1 MAGYKD
7 GIWSTSYAASWGSDN
22 ESLRDL
28 PLRLVDA
35 IFNDAISNVTPMLTV
50 KGESKKKGTPQLI
63 ALKNNESVAFGA
75 AVHGSHFDPFLSL
88 LTCESPKDEKHSEV
102 LSEEDDYIIV
112 DSIEKVDSSKYGLV
126 QKETGLPSR
135 KSTKTH

>member
-1 MAGYKD
+1 
-7 GIWSTSYAASWGSDN
+7 
-22 ESLRDL
+22 
-28 PLRLVDA
+28 VDA
-35 IFNDAISNVTPMLTV
+35 IFNDAISNVTPMLTEV

-88 LTCESPKDEKHSEV
+88 LTCESPKDDTTPVSEKHSEV

-112 DSIEKVDSSKYGLV
+112 DSIEKVDSSKHGLV